1 MMQSPLPSRPVH
13 LDLMAEVSALF
24 SPNKIDIHACMCRP
38 STRNVFRNKCVYYF
52 LLSLCFDLFDP
63 VMITTSVI
71 LTIIVAV
78 CVPCSPPPQHSPI
91 FGHFASSQTV
101 ANFRSRNCCLI
112 FAKFC
117 PIGIFVFNQGGK
129 RKRSVSFFSRFS
141 LPSYSCHWSGAAS
154 GFCWT
159 KS

>member
-1 MMQSPLPSRPVH
+1 MRV
-13 LDLMAEVSALF
+13 LF
-24 SPNKIDIHACMCRP
+24 SIII
-38 STRNVFRNKCVYYF
+38 VFWPIWPCHDN
-52 LLSLCFDLFDP
+52 DA
-63 VMITTSVI
+63 VI
-71 LTIIVAV
+71 LLTIIVAV

-159 KS
+159 KSWNVGPAASRSRISSIVVFPRAATLLLCWARVCGVNY